1 MAHNFMS
8 TPAHKPDQ
16 SQDHARVSTASA
28 PGTERTLK
36 LAVVGLAAVLLLA
49 FVVAF
54 VVRQHHESVARGLA
68 EERASFRPVVEVV
81 TVEPAVRNY
90 PLQLPGQT
98 SGFYQSTI
106 YSRVDGYVGS
116 WAADIGDQVKQGQAL
131 AQIDTPEMDQ
141 QLNAARA
148 KAAASAAQA
157 AVAESGVSIAKLTYD
172 RWRDSPKGV
181 VSEQEREEKKAGY
194 EEALARLTA
203 AQAQTRL
210 DEAEVGRYEAM
221 EAFKTV
227 TAPYDGIITARRL
240 DVGDLVSAGSSANTD
255 SLYSIAQSNVI
266 RVFVDVPQKVAADMI
281 VGLGA
286 DVTSNQFPGRV
297 FKGKLA
303 RTAMSMDPKTRTQL
317 TEVDVP
323 NPDMALVPGMYVE
336 VTFQLNQS
344 GLLQVPAAA
353 LLFRTAGLQVGVV
366 DTSGRIIIRPVSVAK
381 DNGDTVV
388 LASGVAI
395 GDKVALNLS
404 SAVTNGQMVTVHEEV
419 APAR

>member
-1 MAHNFMS
+1 
-8 TPAHKPDQ
+8 
-16 SQDHARVSTASA
+16 
-28 PGTERTLK
+28 LK